1 MKYSICIDS
10 IFNKTAFT
18 QAVKAV
24 KKAGFDTIEF
34 WSWWDKDITTIENIK
49 DNLDINIHTFCTP
62 FISLID
68 PTKRNL
74 YLDKLKESI
83 ETAEKLDCH
92 MLITQVGNEITGKSK
107 EEQIYNIIK
116 GLDECSPFLK
126 ASGITLVFEPLN
138 TLVDHPGYFL
148 TSSEDAFQI
157 ANAVNSP
164 YVKVLF
170 DIYHQLVTGE
180 DPISQII
187 PNIDMIGHFHAAGYP
202 GRNELDSG
210 IFNYADLFAEIDAT
224 TYEGF
229 IGIEYFPKENP
240 VLGLQKLPVQS

>member
-1 MKYSICIDS
+1 MKYSICLDS
-10 IFNKTAFT
+10 IFNETAFI
-18 QAVKAV
+18 QAMKAV
-24 KKAGFDTIEF
+24 KNAGFNTIEF
-34 WSWWDKDITTIENIK
+34 WSWWDKDITEIKNIK
-49 DNLDINIHTFCTP
+49 DHLDLNIHTFCTP
-62 FISLID
+62 LISLVNPD
-68 PTKRNL
+68 NRNL

-83 ETAEKLDCH
+83 ETAEQLDCS
-92 MLITQVGNEITGKSK
+92 MLISQVGNEMIGMSK
-107 EEQIYNIIK
+107 KEQIYNIIK
-116 GLDECSPFLK
+116 GLDVCSPYLK

-157 ANAVNSP
+157 TKSVNSP

-180 DPISQII
+180 YPIKQII

-210 IFNYADLFAEIDAT
+210 LYNYTDLFNAIDNT
-224 TYEGF
+224 TYSGF
-229 IGIEYFPKENP
+229 MGIEYFPTKDP
-240 VLGLQKLPVQS
+240 VLGLQEITYL